1 MALANPHQTKVAVSE
16 ITAVSN
22 TTFLVDEL
30 DGEPQPKGNK
40 KIYLADISAATDV
53 GPRAKVSGTTY
64 QADARGL
71 LINGAPIETFIGV
84 SGVSGADEA
93 TGKLSAAGIK
103 VAGKSS
109 SLISPICCVRC
120 PSTATSS
127 ETPKSKASSH
137 RTAQRRYSL
146 STTVISGFPAWL
158 PILRPFR
165 SSPRSCPTARRT
177 AARFFRVDTKKL
189 PPTMES
195 ETVPIKVG

>member
-22 TTFLVDEL
+22 TPFLVDEL

-84 SGVSGADEA
+84 SGVSGVDEA

-103 VAGKSS
+103 VAGKK
-109 SLISPICCVRC
+109 LKLDLTDLLR
-120 PSTATSS
+120 
-127 ETPKSKASSH
+127 
-137 RTAQRRYSL
+137 SL
-146 STTVISGFPAWL
+146 SANGNFFGDAKIEGVVTPDGAKTLFVANDSDFGLSGVASNTPPFSLKPKIL
-158 PILRPFR
+158 PNGAQDSGEIL
-165 SSPRSCPTARRT
+165 
-177 AARFFRVDTKKL
+177 K
-189 PPTMES
+189 
-195 ETVPIKVG
+195 G